1 MPDKCIAIVAKE
13 IKDRYVVFYSF
24 LRKVSS
30 MALKTKFTAVS
41 IALFITNAAVAGDAD
56 FTLTNRTGYD
66 IESVYVAPSR
76 SKDWGNDRLGKS
88 VLVDGKSR
96 FISFDKFGKAC
107 IYDMSISW
115 VGYTAD
121 DDVVWERLNLCEI
134 HKITLRYNAKSKQ
147 TSITTE

>member
-1 MPDKCIAIVAKE
+1 LPDKCIAIVAKE

-30 MALKTKFTAVS
+30 MAIKTTFTAVS

-96 FISFDKFGKAC
+96 FISFDKSGNAC

-134 HKITLRYNAKSKQ
+134 NKITLRYNAKSKQ

>member
-1 MPDKCIAIVAKE
+1 MT
-13 IKDRYVVFYSF
+13 
-24 LRKVSS
+24 
-30 MALKTKFTAVS
+30 LKTIFIAVS
-41 IALFITNAAVAGDAD
+41 IALCINNAALAGDAD

-66 IESVYVAPSR
+66 IEAVYVAPSR
-76 SKDWGNDRLGKS
+76 QKDWGNDHLGKS
-88 VLVDGKSR
+88 VLADGKSR
-96 FISFDKFGKAC
+96 FISFNKSGNTC

-115 VGYTAD
+115 VGYSSD